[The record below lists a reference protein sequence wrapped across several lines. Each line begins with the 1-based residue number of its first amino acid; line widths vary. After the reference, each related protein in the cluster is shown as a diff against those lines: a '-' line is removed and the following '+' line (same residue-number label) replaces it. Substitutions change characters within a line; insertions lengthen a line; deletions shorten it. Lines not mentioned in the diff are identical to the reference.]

1 MTRRILKRM
10 SERWADVRRLLRVAS
25 SGCAGPKQ
33 CTTRISCKGGSDVS
47 TLSREWGLRRWR
59 WGPGCTAGPVQGTT
73 TVQGGPRSK
82 TSTNCDISTRQSST
96 MMKTQEFQIL
106 MKKPGKFSGSWLA
119 RGASTSIVV
128 LELLARIT
136 VS

>member
-1 MTRRILKRM
+1 
-10 SERWADVRRLLRVAS
+10 
-25 SGCAGPKQ
+25 
-33 CTTRISCKGGSDVS
+33 
-47 TLSREWGLRRWR
+47 
-59 WGPGCTAGPVQGTT
+59 
-73 TVQGGPRSK
+73 
-82 TSTNCDISTRQSST
+82 